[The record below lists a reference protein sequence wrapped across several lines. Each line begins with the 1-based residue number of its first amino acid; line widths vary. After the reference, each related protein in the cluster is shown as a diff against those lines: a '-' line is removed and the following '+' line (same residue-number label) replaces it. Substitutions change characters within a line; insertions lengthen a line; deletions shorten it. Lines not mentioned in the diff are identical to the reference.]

1 MAEDEHD
8 EGGYGAVLAP
18 LWWRDIVVERHPGD
32 GSPVYCSS
40 PAATTATAATA
51 GAPFVLLHGVGNDGG
66 VFSSIISA
74 LAEHGP
80 VVAPTMSPHLLTDV
94 GPDRLDVSVNLVE
107 WLSELVPPP
116 WRLVGHSMG
125 GVMTGLILRT
135 RPELVSGAVL
145 LNSPLPSVVDRIRH
159 GDTFDRA
166 GRALL
171 FMRLLARVTALGR
184 PRLPRRLRL
193 AELAVVRQ
201 GLRGFVHDPG
211 ALDNRVLSRSIVASR
226 TADGIDFLELARH
239 LPVWE
244 AEPFTGVPVHIVLG
258 EADPLIP
265 DEDLEAVRE
274 AYPEASIEILGDCGH
289 FAHLEWPRATL
300 DAITGHLPAPVTG

>member
-1 MAEDEHD
+1 MIDEALMVARGQH
-8 EGGYGAVLAP
+8 EVGYGEVLTAS
-18 LWWRDIVVERHPGD
+18 WWRDVVVDRHPVD
-32 GSPVYCSS
+32 GTPVYRSS
-40 PAATTATAATA
+40 AAVAPSDV
-51 GAPFVLLHGVGNDGG
+51 PFVLLHGIGNDGA
-66 VFSSIISA
+66 VFAPIVAA
-74 LAEHGP
+74 LAEYGL
-80 VVAPTMSPHLLTDV
+80 VVAPTMSPVLLTDV
-94 GPDRLDVSVNLVE
+94 GPERADVSVNLVE
-107 WLSELVPPP
+107 WLAELVPPP

-145 LNSPLPSVVDRIRH
+145 LNSPLPGVVDRIRH
-159 GDTFDRA
+159 GDTFDRT

-193 AELAVVRQ
+193 AEIAIVRR

-211 ALDNRVLSRSIVASR
+211 ALDNRVLSRAIVASR
-226 TADGIDFLELARH
+226 TADGIDFLELARQ

-258 EADPLIP
+258 DSDPLLP
-265 DEDLEAVRE
+265 PEDLEQVGAS
-274 AYPEASIEILGDCGH
+274 YPDATVEVLADCGH
-289 FAHLEWPRATL
+289 FAHLEWPLATVE
-300 DAITGHLPAPVTG
+300 AIAKHLAGVGD